1 MRQCPTGF
9 RNAKSVS
16 CKKSRHL
23 SLGQSVKDVRHV
35 NKSFKGGDLSMGK
48 KKISMARQNRT
59 FRLSESELQKLAEGA
74 KAAGMSESEYV
85 RHLILHGGVDTD
97 YIRDRQNIIRQIT
110 GVATNINQAAK
121 WANENKYIPQSRI
134 DQMCMQ
140 LGVILSL
147 LKELIQLWR

>member
-1 MRQCPTGF
+1 MPDRISHCEIRILQKISALIF
-9 RNAKSVS
+9 RLRKVS
-16 CKKSRHL
+16 GCKARKEIF
-23 SLGQSVKDVRHV
+23 QEE
-35 NKSFKGGDLSMGK
+35 NTIMGK
-48 KKISMARQNRT
+48 RKEGMARQNRT
-59 FRLSESELQKLAEGA
+59 IRLSESELQKLADGA
-74 KAAGMSESEYV
+74 NAAGMSESEYV
-85 RHLILHGGVDTD
+85 RHLIMQGGVDVD

-140 LGVILSL
+140 LGVILGL

>member
-1 MRQCPTGF
+1 M
-9 RNAKSVS
+9 V
-16 CKKSRHL
+16 
-23 SLGQSVKDVRHV
+23 
-35 NKSFKGGDLSMGK
+35 K
-48 KKISMARQNRT
+48 KKVSMARQNRT
-59 FRLSESELQKLAEGA
+59 IRLSESELQKLAEGA
-74 KAAGMSESEYV
+74 KAAGISESEYV
-85 RHLILHGGVDTD
+85 RHLILHGGVDAD

-121 WANENKYIPQSRI
+121 WANENKYIPQSRF

>member
-1 MRQCPTGF
+1 
-9 RNAKSVS
+9 
-16 CKKSRHL
+16 
-23 SLGQSVKDVRHV
+23 
-35 NKSFKGGDLSMGK
+35 
-48 KKISMARQNRT
+48 
-59 FRLSESELQKLAEGA
+59 
-74 KAAGMSESEYV
+74 MSEREYV

-97 YIRDRQNIIRQIT
+97 YIRHRQNIIRQIT
-110 GVATNINQAAK
+110 GVATNVNQAAK

>member
-1 MRQCPTGF
+1 
-9 RNAKSVS
+9 
-16 CKKSRHL
+16 
-23 SLGQSVKDVRHV
+23 
-35 NKSFKGGDLSMGK
+35 MGK

-74 KAAGMSESEYV
+74 KAAGMSESKYV
-85 RHLILHGGVDTD
+85 RHLILRGGVDAD

-110 GVATNINQAAK
+110 GVATNENQAAK

>member
-1 MRQCPTGF
+1 
-9 RNAKSVS
+9 
-16 CKKSRHL
+16 
-23 SLGQSVKDVRHV
+23 
-35 NKSFKGGDLSMGK
+35 MGK
-48 KKISMARQNRT
+48 RKVSMARHNRT
-59 FRLSESELQKLAEGA
+59 IRLSELELQRLAEGA

-85 RHLILHGGVDTD
+85 RQLIMHGGVDTD

-110 GVATNINQAAK
+110 GIATNVNQTAK

-140 LGVILSL
+140 LGVILGL

>member
-1 MRQCPTGF
+1 
-9 RNAKSVS
+9 
-16 CKKSRHL
+16 
-23 SLGQSVKDVRHV
+23 
-35 NKSFKGGDLSMGK
+35 MGK

-74 KAAGMSESEYV
+74 KAAGISESEYV
-85 RHLILHGGVDTD
+85 RHLILHGGVDTE

-110 GVATNINQAAK
+110 GVATNVNQAAK

>member
-1 MRQCPTGF
+1 ME
-9 RNAKSVS
+9 
-16 CKKSRHL
+16 
-23 SLGQSVKDVRHV
+23 
-35 NKSFKGGDLSMGK
+35 K
-48 KKISMARQNRT
+48 KKASIARQNRT
-59 FRLSESELQKLAEGA
+59 FRLSKSELQKLAEGA

-110 GVATNINQAAK
+110 GVATNVNQAAK

-140 LGVILSL
+140 LGMILSL